1 MESPDG
7 QIVNLR
13 DHVLIDMRHNSN
25 LMDVRSFRV
34 VNIDSDHFLVV
45 KFRAR
50 LANYKTKCGTGVRK

>member
-13 DHVLIDMRHNSN
+13 DHVLIDMRHNPN

-45 KFRAR
+45 KFQAR
-50 LANYKTKCGTGVRK
+50 LVNY